1 MFVINL
7 HIIAHGFFSLLILV
21 HTLKSNVS
29 FNISKLDKEI
39 IFILILSEASPTQ
52 KQGVYLFEKKM
63 CYAFDFFQNW
73 LASPVKNVMM
83 DIFS

>member
-73 LASPVKNVMM
+73 LASSVKNVMM

>member
-7 HIIAHGFFSLLILV
+7 HIITHGFFSLLILV

-39 IFILILSEASPTQ
+39 IFILILREASPTQ
-52 KQGVYLFEKKM
+52 KQSVYLFVKKM
-63 CYAFDFFQNW
+63 CYAFDFFQN
-73 LASPVKNVMM
+73 
-83 DIFS
+83 

>member
-7 HIIAHGFFSLLILV
+7 HIITHGFFSLLILV

-63 CYAFDFFQNW
+63 CYVFDFFQN
-73 LASPVKNVMM
+73 
-83 DIFS
+83 

>member
-7 HIIAHGFFSLLILV
+7 HIIAHGFFSLLILA

-52 KQGVYLFEKKM
+52 KQGVYLFEKKCAM
-63 CYAFDFFQNW
+63 R
-73 LASPVKNVMM
+73 LT
-83 DIFS
+83 FSKIDLPLLSRM